1 MSSLFSMLTSAA
13 SSMSVFENA
22 MAVTQNNVA
31 NASTPGY
38 ADQVATFEALPF
50 NQGNGSLG
58 GVQAGPTQSSRN
70 EYAEQS
76 VRDASTQLG
85 NYQQQVTSLTSLQS
99 YFDITGKSGVPAA
112 LSSLYS
118 AFSTWSTNP
127 SDTSAQQNVITQAQ
141 DVASAFNTTAGN
153 VAQTATDTNNQISS
167 LVDQV
172 NTLVG
177 QLSGYNAQIEA
188 GDKNDPGLDAS
199 VNSAL
204 QSLSQLAN
212 ITTTTQSDGAVN
224 VMLGTGTMLLAG
236 STQNK
241 LSITYAV
248 PTTPTP
254 ANSLGPP
261 DAKLMDSHGS
271 DVTANATGGELG
283 GILYV
288 RNQVLPSIQGN
299 GSQDGSLNQMAKGF
313 ADQVN
318 SLIGFPLFTYN
329 STDAT
334 NTAAS
339 LQVSSTASISNLPTA
354 RVTALTG
361 TDLTSPIAIT
371 AGTNDGLNL
380 QVDGKTWPTI
390 TLNPADTSA
399 ATIVSDL
406 NSQFSSLGID
416 AQASVNGNGGL
427 VLSTTNTGSTG
438 SMAILSGTANS
449 TLGLTSTTP
458 TYSNDSN
465 TVALTLAN
473 LADSSSSGQV
483 TGLSGTPVGASLSIT
498 AGTNDALNL
507 NVDGQ
512 TWPTIT
518 LKSTDTSASA
528 VVSDLNSQF
537 SSLGIG
543 AQATLTSN
551 GSLALSTTNT
561 GSNGSIAILGG
572 SANATLGLT
581 NTTPTY
587 QNGIDGLSFTSFF
600 GNIASGVGTAL
611 SNAQAGQTT
620 QQDAVTQ
627 TEALRQQLSGVDLN
641 SEAANLLQLQNS
653 YEAASKMITVINNLT
668 TTVLN
673 LIGNAVS

>member
-1 MSSLFSMLTSAA
+1 MLTSAA

-38 ADQVATFEALPF
+38 AKQVATFEALPF
-50 NQGNGSLG
+50 NQGNGDLG
-58 GVQAGPTQSSRN
+58 GVQAGPTQSTRD

-118 AFSTWSTNP
+118 AFSTWSANP

-141 DVASAFNTTAGN
+141 DVASSFNTTASN
-153 VAQTATDTNNQISS
+153 LSQTTTDTNNQLST

-188 GDKNDPGLDAS
+188 GDNNDPGLDAS
-199 VNSAL
+199 VNSTL
-204 QSLSQLAN
+204 QSLSQLTN
-212 ITTTTQSDGAVN
+212 ITTTTQPDGAVN

-236 STQNK
+236 SNQNK
-241 LSITYAV
+241 LSVSYSV
-248 PTTPTP
+248 PTTPAPT
-254 ANSLGPP
+254 NSLGPP
-261 DAKLMDSHGS
+261 DAQLIDSHGS

-283 GILYV
+283 GVLYV
-288 RNQVLPSIQGN
+288 RNQVLPSIQGD

-329 STDAT
+329 SADGT

-339 LQVSSTASISNLPTA
+339 LQVSATASIANLPSA

-361 TDLTSPIAIT
+361 TNLTSPIAIT
-371 AGTNDGLNL
+371 AGSNDGLNL
-380 QVDGKTWPTI
+380 QVDGTTWPTI
-390 TLNPADTSA
+390 TLNPTDTTASTVA
-399 ATIVSDL
+399 SDL

-416 AQASVNGNGGL
+416 ALASVNGNGGL

-438 SMAILSGTANS
+438 SIAVLSGTANA

-458 TYSNDSN
+458 SYSNASN
-465 TVALTLAN
+465 TVALALAN
-473 LADSSSSGQV
+473 LANSSSSGQV
-483 TGLSGTPVGASLSIT
+483 TELTGTSVSPALTIT
-498 AGTNDALNL
+498 AGTNDALKL
-507 NVDGQ
+507 EVDGQ
-512 TWPTIT
+512 PWPTIT
-518 LKSTDTSASA
+518 LNPADTTATA
-528 VVSDLNSQF
+528 VAADLNTQF
-537 SSLGIG
+537 AAQGIG
-543 AQATLTSN
+543 AQASVTSN

-561 GSNGSIAILGG
+561 GSNGSIAILNG
-572 SANATLGLT
+572 SANTTLGLT

-587 QNGIDGLSFTSFF
+587 QNGINGLSFTSFF

-611 SNAQAGQTT
+611 SNAQAGQTA
-620 QQDAVTQ
+620 QQSALTQ
-627 TEALRQQLSGVDLN
+627 TEAVRQQISGVDLN
-641 SEAANLLQLQNS
+641 TEAANLLQLQNS
-653 YEAASKMITVINNLT
+653 YEAASKMVSVINNLT